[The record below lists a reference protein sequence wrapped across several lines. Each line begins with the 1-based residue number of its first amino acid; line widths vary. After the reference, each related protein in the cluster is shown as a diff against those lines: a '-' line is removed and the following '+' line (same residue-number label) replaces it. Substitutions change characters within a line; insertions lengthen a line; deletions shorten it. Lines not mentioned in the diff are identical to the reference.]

1 MYSFY
6 ILVIGALIHVVSCFF
21 QEIKNNNF
29 NINFKCLKLMTAT
42 ILLMVA
48 IFLKSIN
55 L

>member
-29 NINFKCLKLMTAT
+29 NFKCLKWMTAT
-42 ILLMVA
+42 ILLMIA
-48 IFLKSIN
+48 IFLKSIG